1 MSEYLSKLSKKDKP
15 WDTHKASSTDIAT
28 LFDLLGYEKYP
39 KRVSECAESLSF
51 RWVVAEDGSRRLRLK
66 AAKFCRVRQ
75 CPICQW
81 RRSLMWTARFHKS
94 LPSILSDY
102 PTAKFLFLTLTVR
115 NCELDDLRETIAHMN
130 ASWNRMTLRKFF
142 PAIGYV
148 KSIEV
153 TKGQDGLAHPHI
165 HALLMVPSSYFKTK
179 YIKQV
184 DWTEHWKKAVRVDYT
199 PIVNIKSVQ
208 KPRSG
213 NGDITKQLM
222 NAVKETL
229 KYSVKPSDLIGD
241 PDWLDGITTALH
253 KTRSVSLGGIF
264 RQYLSEDEPE
274 DLINT
279 DTDTEKDELL
289 LDEDILLFDW
299 AEMVRKYR
307 QRL

>member
-1 MSEYLSKLSKKDKP
+1 
-15 WDTHKASSTDIAT
+15 
-28 LFDLLGYEKYP
+28 
-39 KRVSECAESLSF
+39 
-51 RWVVAEDGSRRLRLK
+51 
-66 AAKFCRVRQ
+66 
-75 CPICQW
+75 
-81 RRSLMWTARFHKS
+81 MWTARFHKA

-102 PTAKFLFLTLTVR
+102 PTAKFLFLTLTVK
-115 NCELDDLRETIAHMN
+115 NCELDDLRKTIALMN
-130 ASWNRMTLRKFF
+130 EAWNRMTLRKFF
-142 PAIGYV
+142 PAKGYV

-165 HALLMVPSSYFKTK
+165 HALLMVPSSYFTFG
-179 YIKQV
+179 YIKQA
-184 DWTEHWKKAVRVDYT
+184 DWTEYWRKALRVDYT

-208 KPRSG
+208 KPRSL
-213 NGDITKQLM
+213 NGDLTKQLM

-229 KYSVKPSDLIGD
+229 KYSVKPQDLVSD
-241 PDWLDGITTALH
+241 PEWLDGITQALH

-299 AEMVRKYR
+299 AELVRKYR
-307 QRL
+307 KKDSSL